1 MIAFLLLLGGISPLL
16 YDLGYSEAPNFG
28 NAKLR
33 QGEIELVGN
42 TFIGYT
48 INCIMISISMW
59 KNLL

>member
-16 YDLGYSEAPNFG
+16 YDSRYSEARNFE

-33 QGEIELVGN
+33 QGEIELVGI
-42 TFIGYT
+42 TFNY
-48 INCIMISISMW
+48 IMISISMW

>member
-33 QGEIELVGN
+33 QGEIEHVGI
-42 TFIGYT
+42 TF
-48 INCIMISISMW
+48 NFIMVSISMW